1 MIRKMLVIAAA
12 AVIPMT
18 GLAGA
23 VAIDAGTA
31 NAAALVPAA
40 ITCAISGTVTF
51 GDGITAAST
60 LSANKTSTS
69 ITDLTGSGTG
79 CQTTVLHQLIVQAS
93 TKCSSLKL
101 GDAIVLGNV
110 LSAGGVA
117 ATTHQ
122 FPGCTGTTTAST
134 KANEKLY
141 AADSAWGFVGGVQ
154 VACKVPLSCPAG
166 AEVTPVAADPTA
178 TPPVVGVT
186 GSPAIYAGYA
196 ASSATGGILAALKK
210 GVPYIDNG
218 VAITL
223 LVSSV
228 DSVLPGGAC
237 DALAG
242 FVLGGTVKKATSHLW
257 TLQLCLDSDSGVGTS
272 GAYAP
277 AVPGDPSQPGSGFI
291 RDLTLEA
298 GHSAAGYFADGIN
311 VATASVASSSVLHIS

>member
-23 VAIDAGTA
+23 VAIDAGIA

-40 ITCAISGTVTF
+40 ITCAISGAVTF
-51 GDGITAAST
+51 GDGITAAAT

-69 ITDLTGSGTG
+69 ATDLTGTGTG
-79 CQTTVLHQLIVQAS
+79 CQTTVLHTNIVQAS

-101 GDAIVLGNV
+101 GDAIVSGNA

-117 ATTHQ
+117 AATHQ
-122 FPGCTGTTTAST
+122 FPGCTGYNSATT

-154 VACKVPLSCPAG
+154 VACKVPTSCPAVDG
-166 AEVTPVAADPTA
+166 VAPVTADPTV

-196 ASSATGGILAALKK
+196 ASSTTGGILAALKH
-210 GVPYIDNG
+210 GVSYTDSG

-223 LVSSV
+223 LVSTV
-228 DSVLPGGAC
+228 DSVLPGGDCGAM
-237 DALAG
+237 AG

-257 TLQLCLDSDSGVGTS
+257 TLKLCLDSDSGAGTTNV
-272 GAYAP
+272 YAP
-277 AVPGDPSQPGSGFI
+277 VGDATYPQGSGFL

-298 GHSAAGYFADGIN
+298 AHSSTGWFVDGIN
-311 VATASVASSSVLHIS
+311 VATANVASTSVLHIS